1 MFILNNVTELNCLII
16 RNMQERMSLGVSR
29 KFDYQAP
36 EVEIIRL
43 QSTQTLLQGSD
54 KGGGGL
60 PGGQSGEEI
69 IF

>member
-1 MFILNNVTELNCLII
+1 
-16 RNMQERMSLGVSR
+16 MQERMSLGVSR

-43 QSTQTLLQGSD
+43 QNTQTLLQGSD

-60 PGGQSGEEI
+60 PGGQSGEVI